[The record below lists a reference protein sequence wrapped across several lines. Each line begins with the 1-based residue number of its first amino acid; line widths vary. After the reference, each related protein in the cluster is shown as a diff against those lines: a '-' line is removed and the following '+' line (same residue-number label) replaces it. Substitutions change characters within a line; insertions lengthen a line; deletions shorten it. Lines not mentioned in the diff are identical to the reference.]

1 MPAEMQDRRILFNV
15 GALLFFA
22 ALVILAVCVMRI
34 PQH

>member
-1 MPAEMQDRRILFNV
+1 MQDRRLLFNV

-22 ALVILAVCVMRI
+22 ALAILAVCVVRI

>member
-1 MPAEMQDRRILFNV
+1 MQDRRLLFNV

-22 ALVILAVCVMRI
+22 ALVIAAVVIIRI